1 MTDRERPRRAGV
13 VILAGGEATRLPGK
27 LALDTGGIPLIVRV
41 FENLSSGRETF
52 VSCKGTFSAEID
64 ARLDA
69 PLVVDRWSRRG
80 PLAGVVSAMSRMAS
94 PLVFAAAGDAP
105 FVTSSLIDA
114 LEAARRLGDEA
125 VVPVHPDANGAERLE
140 PLAALY
146 DRVAVLREG
155 AAMLRERRYSMR
167 GLLSRL
173 RVRRVRAGDALTF
186 ANVNTRADYERA
198 VIAARREVS
207 AG

>member
-1 MTDRERPRRAGV
+1 LTDRARPRRAGV

-27 LALDTGGIPLIVRV
+27 LALDVGGIPLILRV
-41 FENLSSGRETF
+41 FRNLSSGRETF
-52 VSCKGTFSAEID
+52 VSCKGTFAAETD
-64 ARLDA
+64 ALLDA
-69 PLVVDRWSRRG
+69 ALVVDRWSRRG

-114 LEAARRLGDEA
+114 LEAARRAGDEA
-125 VVPVHPDANGAERLE
+125 VVPMHPDADGAERLE

-155 AAMLRERRYSMR
+155 GAMLRERRYSMH

-186 ANVNTRADYERA
+186 ANVNTRASYERA
-198 VIAARREVS
+198 VIEARREVS

>member
-1 MTDRERPRRAGV
+1 LTDRDRPRRAGV

-27 LALDTGGIPLIVRV
+27 LTLDAGGTPLVVRV

-52 VSCKGTFSAEID
+52 VSCKGTFPAEID
-64 ARLDA
+64 ALLDA

-80 PLAGVVSAMSRMAS
+80 PLAGLVSAMSRMAS

-105 FVTSSLIDA
+105 FVTSSLIVA
-114 LEAARRLGDEA
+114 LEAERRPDDEA
-125 VVPVHPDANGAERLE
+125 VVPVHPGADGAERLE

-155 AAMLRERRYSMR
+155 AAMLRERRSSMH

-173 RVRRVRAGDALTF
+173 RVRRVRGGDAWTF

-198 VIAARREVS
+198 AIAARREVS

>member
-13 VILAGGEATRLPGK
+13 VILAGGEATRLSGK
-27 LALDTGGIPLIVRV
+27 LALDADGIPLIVRV
-41 FENLSSGRETF
+41 FRNLSGGRETF
-52 VSCKGTFSAEID
+52 ISCRGTFPAEID
-64 ARLDA
+64 ALLDA

-80 PLAGVVSAMSRMAS
+80 PLAGFVSAASRMAS

-114 LEAARRLGDEA
+114 LEAERRPGDEA
-125 VVPVHPDANGAERLE
+125 VVPVHSEADGAERLE

-146 DRVAVLREG
+146 DRVAVLRE
-155 AAMLRERRYSMR
+155 ASVMLRERRYSMH

-173 RVRRVRAGDALTF
+173 RLSRVRAGDARTF
-186 ANVNTRADYERA
+186 ANVNTRADYEGA
-198 VIAARREVS
+198 VIAARPEVS